1 MIVETLTVEA
11 CDLIVLQPVIDEHF
25 AACISVIRKGTG
37 PGADVGGVES
47 FGDGGVVDVEVV
59 GVVGGVIDHISEP
72 ALSKKR
78 GISVRGH

>member
-1 MIVETLTVEA
+1 M
-11 CDLIVLQPVIDEHF
+11 IDEHF
-25 AACISVIRKGTG
+25 AACILVIRKGGG

-72 ALSKKR
+72 ALSQQR
-78 GISVRGH
+78 GISARGH